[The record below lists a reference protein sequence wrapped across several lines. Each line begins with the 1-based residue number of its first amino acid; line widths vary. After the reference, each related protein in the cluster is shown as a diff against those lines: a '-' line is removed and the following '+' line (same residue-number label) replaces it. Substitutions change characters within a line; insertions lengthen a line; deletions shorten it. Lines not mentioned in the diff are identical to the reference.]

1 MPTVKVTDLA
11 HQKAQQMMSIIT
23 SQMPQLIHQ
32 LDAAGQEM
40 SNPNNWDGPAAQ
52 QFRGEAWPQAQADLK
67 KINSSLQN
75 LQQSVQKI
83 LANISQAGGA

>member
-1 MPTVKVTDLA
+1 MPTVKATDLA

-23 SQMPQLIHQ
+23 SQMPELIHQ
-32 LDAAGQEM
+32 LNAAGQEM
-40 SNPNNWDGPAAQ
+40 SDPNNWDGPLAQ
-52 QFRGEAWPQAQADLK
+52 QFRGEAWPRAQADLQRM
-67 KINSSLQN
+67 NSSLQS